1 MKGEI
6 FGPILPILS
15 YDSESDIETIV
26 KSYEKPLAL
35 YVFSKNKTFYNA
47 MLKRFRFGGAVINDS
62 MIHFGNQNLPFGG
75 VGESGIGV
83 CNGRFGYNT
92 FTHQKSIVVKSNWL
106 DTPLRYAPHKN
117 KLKLLKKAF
126 RWLS

>member
-1 MKGEI
+1 MLSDVDIVHGGDKNKGDNYLCPTIVDNPSLDSKLMEGEI

-47 MLKRFRFGGAVINDS
+47 MLKRFHFGGAVINDS

-83 CNGRFGYNT
+83 CN
-92 FTHQKSIVVKSNWL
+92 
-106 DTPLRYAPHKN
+106 
-117 KLKLLKKAF
+117 
-126 RWLS
+126 